1 MKIEVGKKY
10 LTREGEIVTIQSIR
24 DCGDW
29 PVKGYFEGKEK
40 RQAWTLEGYFF
51 GPGEIEDRRD
61 LVSKYV
67 EPRENPQWTAEQMA
81 AIAANEV
88 LSDAPLAKNSRDGGG
103 MRHNKGKTR
112 FGLLPAAW
120 TRALAEVMTKGAE
133 KYAPRN
139 WERGMDPAIM
149 IDCMM
154 RHVDAYR
161 RGERYD
167 AETGCHHLAH
177 AAWNILALMTY
188 DIRGMVDSDFFET
201 DDAMTKNPKQ
211 V

>member
-1 MKIEVGKKY
+1 MKLEVGKKY
-10 LTREGEIVTIQSIR
+10 VTRGGEIATIVR
-24 DCGDW
+24 HADHETAW
-29 PVKGYFEGKEK
+29 PFEGH
-40 RQAWTLEGYFF
+40 T
-51 GPGEIEDRRD
+51 EDLLDMSWRPDGAYTYSENISDND
-61 LVSKYV
+61 LVSECA
-67 EPRENPQWTAEQMA
+67 EPKDDTQWTREQVAEMLQSGA
-81 AIAANEV
+81 APAEFNKIKG
-88 LSDAPLAKNSRDGGG
+88 PRDGGG
-103 MRHNKGKTR
+103 MRHNAGKTR

-120 TRALAEVMTKGAE
+120 TRSLAEVMTKGAE

-149 IDCMM
+149 IDCAF

-201 DDAMTKNPKQ
+201 DDVMTKNPKQ